1 MAAPPETPIV
11 GEPTFVAIVGQRFRC
26 VETGHEMPAAEKEGY
41 GSSKKCRDALFDR
54 ALQEGR
60 APLNF
65 FQQSPEYR
73 DKMLCKLTGALVNK
87 NEKAVW
93 KHVLGKSFNKQLSAQ
108 EEKQNSKPSQPD
120 VDHEMEDEGVDNED
134 MDFWIPP
141 GVDGSDAE
149 VDTPDADEPKKTKE
163 KTKKSVDGDQLNR
176 IKTKKE
182 EKPVK
187 KEKLKKKKKP
197 GFAVDETED
206 AMKVNKEQKAG
217 KRKTKNPKDTD
228 ETATEEMT
236 KMNNKEKKSQA
247 GKRKEKKPRQKS
259 DDLNDEGKCLDPSC
273 FQFFV
278 NGSFVSADEDETQIR
293 MKRLALAVGP
303 SSFASRKKKRKTES

>member
-73 DKMLCKLTGALVNK
+73 DKMICKLTGALVNK

-93 KHVLGKSFNKQLSAQ
+93 KHVLGKSFNKKLSAQ

-120 VDHEMEDEGVDNED
+120 VEHEMEDEGVDNED

-141 GVDGSDAE
+141 EVDGSDAE
-149 VDTPDADEPKKTKE
+149 VDTPDADEHKKTKG

-182 EKPVK
+182 EKPK
-187 KEKLKKKKKP
+187 RKEKLKKKKH

-217 KRKTKNPKDTD
+217 KRK
-228 ETATEEMT
+228 
-236 KMNNKEKKSQA
+236 
-247 GKRKEKKPRQKS
+247 EKKPRQKS
-259 DDLNDEGKCLDPSC
+259 DDLNDE
-273 FQFFV
+273 
-278 NGSFVSADEDETQIR
+278 ADEDETQIR